1 MKIGLYL
8 MGLKGLYTLR
18 ALLEHT
24 GPSYAGSLVFV
35 VAAKDKNVQND
46 YFEDIKSLALDHSIP
61 FFEQDALPVPV
72 KADVV
77 FAISWRWL
85 IKEDLDKL
93 IVFHDS
99 LLPKYRGF
107 NPLVTALIEGD
118 REIGVTAIQAN
129 HEFDKGNI
137 IAAKS
142 TSIAYPIKI
151 EDAIEQVSLLY
162 GKLAVQLAKL
172 INAGPLTGTVQDE
185 ALASYSLWR
194 NEADYHINWNGPA
207 ERISRFIDALGYP
220 YNGACTMYDG
230 VKIIVLE
237 SSVVKDLP
245 IVNRDAGKI
254 LLIDNNRPVVVCG
267 TGLIKIEAA
276 VYDHNREPVIF
287 NKLRVRLNDPIQ

>member
-137 IAAKS
+137 I
-142 TSIAYPIKI
+142 
-151 EDAIEQVSLLY
+151 
-162 GKLAVQLAKL
+162 
-172 INAGPLTGTVQDE
+172 
-185 ALASYSLWR
+185 
-194 NEADYHINWNGPA
+194 
-207 ERISRFIDALGYP
+207 
-220 YNGACTMYDG
+220 
-230 VKIIVLE
+230 
-237 SSVVKDLP
+237 
-245 IVNRDAGKI
+245 
-254 LLIDNNRPVVVCG
+254 
-267 TGLIKIEAA
+267 
-276 VYDHNREPVIF
+276 
-287 NKLRVRLNDPIQ
+287 